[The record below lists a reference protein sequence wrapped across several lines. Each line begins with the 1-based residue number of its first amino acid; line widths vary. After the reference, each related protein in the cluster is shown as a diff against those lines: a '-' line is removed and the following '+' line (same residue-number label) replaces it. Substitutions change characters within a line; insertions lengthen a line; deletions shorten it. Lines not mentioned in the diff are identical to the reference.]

1 VFVDKKSAFKLN
13 SGEDK
18 LYDIL
23 VLHLEGGKDIFIT
36 VTGTLHYLCQG
47 CLQGLVFA
55 GCFNVLIRLH
65 ISVTSVKISS
75 VSWIPLQTL
84 SSGMDSYY

>member
-1 VFVDKKSAFKLN
+1 MFVDKKSAFKLN

-36 VTGTLHYLCQG
+36 VTGTLHYLYQV

-55 GCFNVLIRLH
+55 VCFNVLIRLH
-65 ISVTSVKISS
+65 VSITSVKISS
-75 VSWIPLQTL
+75 VLWIPLQTL
-84 SSGMDSYY
+84 SKGMDSYY